1 MEVGKY
7 LRTSTDNKAVLLK
20 FGRLLEPWGEE
31 GRKSFTFLKNVCLN
45 SSLAQDVEKKQSGS
59 RFSEMSPE
67 QLLVAVV
74 VVFKKSSL

>member
-7 LRTSTDNKAVLLK
+7 LRTSTDNKAVFLK
-20 FGRLLEPWGEE
+20 FRRLLEPWGEE
-31 GRKSFTFLKNVCLN
+31 GRKLFTFQKNVYLN

-67 QLLVAVV
+67 QSPAAVV
-74 VVFKKSSL
+74 VDFKKNSQ